1 MSGFCYIMEYVCR
14 AYTNDKVMSKVSY
27 YTADGLKKLRNELDT
42 LRDVER
48 PKASNAIA
56 EARDKGDLSENA
68 EYDAAKEAQGMLELK
83 ISKLEE
89 ILANARLIDESQLDM
104 SKILVHSTVKIKNQ
118 ANGMEMKYKLVAQSE
133 ADLKSGKISVDSPI
147 GKGLL
152 GKQLGE
158 VAEITVPN
166 GILKFDILEISR
178 E

>member
-1 MSGFCYIMEYVCR
+1 MG
-14 AYTNDKVMSKVSY
+14 KVSY
-27 YTADGLKKLRNELDT
+27 YTAEGLKKLRDELDY

-48 PKASNAIA
+48 TKASNAIA

-83 ISKLEE
+83 ISKLEG
-89 ILANARLIDESQLDM
+89 ILANARLIDESQLDL

-152 GKQLGE
+152 GKQKGE
-158 VAEITVPN
+158 VAEIQVPN